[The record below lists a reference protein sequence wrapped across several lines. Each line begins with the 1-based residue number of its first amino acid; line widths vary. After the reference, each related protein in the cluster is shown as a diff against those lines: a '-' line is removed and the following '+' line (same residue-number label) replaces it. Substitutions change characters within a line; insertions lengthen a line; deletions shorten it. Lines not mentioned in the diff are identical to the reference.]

1 MSERIGRTR
10 REARAGPAERAPR
23 ISDVAREAGVSTA
36 TVSRALAAP
45 ASVREELR
53 RRVLETVER
62 LGYTPNAA
70 ARNLRGGSSK
80 MILVVVPRRANPPF
94 FSEVLRGIDTVLS
107 ASGYSVIMGN
117 LDQEGAKERHVVEMM
132 AAGHIDGAIILSG
145 KVPVS
150 GERSMLDTGLPMV
163 SICAA
168 AEGTHAILTDEG
180 ETIVEAARHLVDLG
194 HRDLFY
200 VSGPE
205 GNANER
211 IRWAALQAF
220 FADPA
225 LGDVRV
231 RRTEGNFQF
240 SGGVT
245 AAEAFLALRD
255 RPTGVVCC
263 NDEMA
268 IGFMKTVQA
277 SGVRVP
283 EDVSVVGFDGIE
295 FADFCQPTLTTVR
308 QPRYE
313 LGATGARLILDLLA
327 RPGQAEPTT
336 TILANRFCIRDSTAA
351 PGRQGGKASPASPAG
366 KDAKAALP
374 PLTIS

>member
-1 MSERIGRTR
+1 M
-10 REARAGPAERAPR
+10 
-23 ISDVAREAGVSTA
+23 AREAGVSTA

-45 ASVREELR
+45 ASVSEELR

-70 ARNLRGGSSK
+70 ARNLRGGRSQ

-94 FSEVLRGIDTVLS
+94 FAEVLRGIDTVLS
-107 ASGYSVIMGN
+107 AAGYSVIMGN

-180 ETIVEAARHLVDLG
+180 ETIVEAARHLVGLG

-200 VSGPE
+200 VAGPD

-211 IRWAALQAF
+211 IRWAALQQL
-220 FADPA
+220 FAELA

-245 AAEAFLALRD
+245 AAEAFLALAE

-277 SGVRVP
+277 AGVRVP
-283 EDVSVVGFDGIE
+283 ADVSVVGFDGIE
-295 FADFCQPTLTTVR
+295 FADFCEPTLTTVC

-313 LGATGARLILDLLA
+313 LGATGARLMLDLIKK
-327 RPGQAEPTT
+327 PGPSAPTT
-336 TILANRFCIRDSTAA
+336 TLLANEFKVRDSTAPPRQPRPGEA
-351 PGRQGGKASPASPAG
+351 P
-366 KDAKAALP
+366 AKAAPGDAKPALV